1 MFSVKAILISTGVV
15 FMGLG
20 LKASVPMVM
29 EFSASR
35 LPVTLASLLS
45 WLKPPY
51 VYVIIN
57 GIIITIAAS
66 SRFHHRRHSGS
77 SAAASSASSADR
89 HHPYPMPSSADIP
102 PEEFGVLEDSTVVPE
117 VKNIAAVVMNGEEE
131 EDEFVAP
138 SATWTPEKEVVVSSE
153 YLSLAEKPL
162 VSERFGHRKPA
173 KASPEGARGLRV
185 AKPKRHETLEN
196 TWKAITEGRAMPLS
210 RHMKKSDTWENHG
223 REIHVD
229 SLGDLVKKSETF
241 KDRTNQAAPEAL
253 ALSVGP
259 GPGPG
264 PGKPPLLRKEPSLS
278 QDELNR
284 RVEAFIKKFNEEM
297 RLQRQESLNQ
307 YMEMINRE
315 AH

>member
-66 SRFHHRRHSGS
+66 SRFHRRRHSGS
-77 SAAASSASSADR
+77 SAAASSADS
-89 HHPYPMPSSADIP
+89 HHLYPMPSSADIP

-138 SATWTPEKEVVVSSE
+138 SATWTAEKEVVVSSE
-153 YLSLAEKPL
+153 YLFPAEKPL

-173 KASPEGARGLRV
+173 KASPEGTILLILFFVLNSCLLIICVFLELYEVISFCLLTYRTKQLSNMASFTS
-185 AKPKRHETLEN
+185 TLSYFPN
-196 TWKAITEGRAMPLS
+196 F
-210 RHMKKSDTWENHG
+210 H
-223 REIHVD
+223 
-229 SLGDLVKKSETF
+229 SE
-241 KDRTNQAAPEAL
+241 
-253 ALSVGP
+253 
-259 GPGPG
+259 
-264 PGKPPLLRKEPSLS
+264 KEKL
-278 QDELNR
+278 
-284 RVEAFIKKFNEEM
+284 
-297 RLQRQESLNQ
+297 
-307 YMEMINRE
+307 
-315 AH
+315 